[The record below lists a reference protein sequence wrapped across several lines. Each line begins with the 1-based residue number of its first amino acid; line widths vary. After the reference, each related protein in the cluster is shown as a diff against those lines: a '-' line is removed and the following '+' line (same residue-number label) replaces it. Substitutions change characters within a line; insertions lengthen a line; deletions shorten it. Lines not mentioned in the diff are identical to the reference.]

1 MQTAPSSRITSYAQ
15 TVLVLATLLAR
26 YRHEPRVASIAG
38 THFLPA
44 TWQFPQSYY
53 PSKYFQMWGW
63 ASWRRAWQQYD
74 FTLQGLADT
83 DWETVLKRHHPA
95 ELEASYWRQ
104 ILNST
109 KYGGVDTWDFQFFF
123 SAWRHDAVHL
133 MPARNLVT
141 NIGFGPRATH
151 TNFTSP
157 MANLP
162 TFPLTVGDAP
172 ASLASDP
179 VNDSIIFFL
188 RFLESLTQVGWL
200 EQVIRPNAAIERKL
214 QDQTATL
221 AQLQAQLEE
230 KTHQLRLAT
239 RAHVRS

>member
-1 MQTAPSSRITSYAQ
+1 MITPKEKIRSRLMLPAMVAGLIWLGFYRLSGSLGFYDDDLHFFAIVTNYDSAGELWAWIKYCWLKWPQGRPMGYTAMYS
-15 TVLVLATLLAR
+15 LAYFGDWLGGLAGYQLLSMLLAWINSLLL
-26 YRHEPRVASIAG
+26 YRLVAR
-38 THFLPA
+38 HVNE
-44 TWQFPQSYY
+44 
-53 PSKYFQMWGW
+53 
-63 ASWRRAWQQYD
+63 RAA
-74 FTLQGLADT
+74 L
-83 DWETVLKRHHPA
+83 
-95 ELEASYWRQ
+95 
-104 ILNST
+104 
-109 KYGGVDTWDFQFFF
+109 
-123 SAWRHDAVHL
+123 
-133 MPARNLVT
+133 PARNLVT